1 MFKKKKM
8 ENKAE
13 DLIDDTN
20 IKNNLREIEIEDGNE
35 ILEENENTDDTS
47 VNETPDLQTQLNA
60 ANDKYLRLF
69 AEFDNYKRRTSKERM
84 DLFKSAGKD
93 IITAMLPVLDDFE
106 RALKALPDNDETSG
120 MKEGIILVQN
130 KLNSILQQQGLK
142 EMISLNENFNVD
154 LHEAITSIPA
164 PSDDLKGKILDELEK
179 GYYLN
184 NKVIRF
190 AKVVVGA

>member
-1 MFKKKKM
+1 M